1 MRLILPFLLCCIALS
16 NATAQW
22 NPDPTINNPVCT
34 ASNATGKTGVVSVPD
49 GSGGSYIA
57 WEDSRTSATTAADV
71 FLQHISATGALLL
84 PATGLAICTADSNQ
98 TNIVLMPDGAGG
110 VVLAWQDNRVSNSA
124 GDIYMQRVNA
134 AGAIQW
140 AANGIP
146 AINTSANQISPTI
159 SPVTATE
166 FIIVWR
172 DGRNGTIDLYA
183 NKYSTITGTKLWVTD
198 AEIVNQPLTQQRQQV
213 FPDQTGGFFCIWEDQ
228 RISASETDLFVQRVD
243 NSGAVLWTANGVAI
257 CNASFNQ
264 LNPQITTDGTTGIV
278 AVWTDNRISAT
289 DQNIYAQRID
299 ATGAVQWVA
308 NGVVV
313 CSATG
318 NQNTPFIVP
327 VGLGNTIIAWSD
339 NRVSTTDRNIY
350 AQKLDVSG
358 VTQWTANGVGI
369 CTAAFNQPNATS
381 SLSIVPDNTNGAII
395 AWDDNRANNTTTGL
409 DIYAQKISS
418 AGTVTWTANG
428 VAIATR
434 TGSNQRTTSIVPDN
448 ANGAIIAWLDGRSG
462 TANAEIHASH
472 LFADGT
478 IPVVFSSIGIQ
489 RNGSAALLS
498 WGIST
503 EINTSRYAVQRSSDG
518 RQFETIGSVAALS
531 NGRANNY
538 AYTDL
543 QPLPGISY
551 YRVAGIDKDGRQQ
564 YSGIVRLALTDQTT
578 SGIRLFPLPAKT
590 VVNVRL
596 DQVGAG
602 LQTLLLADG
611 TGRILAQR
619 TLMPAGTMV
628 QTSFDISALAAGSYW
643 VIWKD
648 AEGKM
653 KQTQQM
659 QKF

>member
-124 GDIYMQRVNA
+124 GDVYMQRVNA

-146 AINTSANQISPTI
+146 AINTSANQISPAI

-183 NKYSTITGTKLWVTD
+183 NKYSTITGAKLWVTD

-551 YRVAGIDKDGRQQ
+551 YRVAGIDRDGRQQ

-590 VVNVRL
+590 VVNVRI

-659 QKF
+659 QKL